1 MFDSIKQWFHKRKM
15 YQALGIKG
23 SMLKEGHKW
32 SSSGVALKGL
42 ERLDTERAN
51 RLYAALKLRS
61 ANKQQP
67 TAPCCS
73 VEGSHISET
82 ETSA

>member
-1 MFDSIKQWFHKRKM
+1 MFNFINQWFHKRKM
-15 YQALGIKG
+15 YRALGIKG
-23 SMLKEGHKW
+23 SFLKEGNKW
-32 SSSGVALKGL
+32 SSSGIALKEL
-42 ERLDTERAN
+42 ERLDTERVN
-51 RLYAALKLRS
+51 WLYAALKLRS

>member
-15 YQALGIKG
+15 YRALGIKG
-23 SMLKEGHKW
+23 SVLKGSQKW
-32 SSSGVALKGL
+32 SSIGIALKEL

-51 RLYAALKLRS
+51 WLYAALKLRS

-73 VEGSHISET
+73 VEDSHIPEAG
-82 ETSA
+82 TSA

>member
-15 YQALGIKG
+15 YRALGIKG

-32 SSSGVALKGL
+32 SSSGVALKEL

-51 RLYAALKLRS
+51 WLYAALKLRS

-73 VEGSHISET
+73 VEDSHISKT

>member
-1 MFDSIKQWFHKRKM
+1 MFNFIKQWFHKRKM
-15 YQALGIKG
+15 YRALGIKG
-23 SMLKEGHKW
+23 SMLKGSQKW
-32 SSSGVALKGL
+32 SSSGIALKEL

-51 RLYAALKLRS
+51 WLYAALKLRS

-73 VEGSHISET
+73 VEDSHISET

>member
-15 YQALGIKG
+15 YRALGIKG
-23 SMLKEGHKW
+23 SVLKGSQKW
-32 SSSGVALKGL
+32 SSIGIALKEL
-42 ERLDTERAN
+42 ERLDTERAKW
-51 RLYAALKLRS
+51 LYAALKLRS

-73 VEGSHISET
+73 VEDSHIPEAG
-82 ETSA
+82 TSA